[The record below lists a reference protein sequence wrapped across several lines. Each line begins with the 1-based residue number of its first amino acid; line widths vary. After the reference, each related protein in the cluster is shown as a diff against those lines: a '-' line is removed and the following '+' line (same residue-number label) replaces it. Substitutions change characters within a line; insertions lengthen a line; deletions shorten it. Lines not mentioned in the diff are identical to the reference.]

1 MTYRS
6 ALLCAS
12 ALAMAATASAQTA
25 NDVLM
30 DEIVVTATK
39 SADVETVQD
48 VAVAI
53 TAFNDDT
60 LDALNIRDLEGLSF
74 SAPNVSLDD
83 IGTSRG
89 TANFSIRGLGVN
101 SSIPSIDPT
110 VGVFVD
116 GVYLGINAGV
126 VFDQFDLESV
136 EILRGPQG
144 ILFGRNTTG
153 GAVLLNTKRP
163 TEEVEIEAKFAVEN
177 PLDDDRGGN
186 NTYAMASITGPIV
199 GDKLLG
205 KVAAYHNDDN
215 GYFENLFTG
224 ADFGKADTTIVRAAL
239 EWRMAPD
246 LTNTLRGEYFTSE
259 GDGPAAQNRGLFER
273 DTFDFSINQEGF
285 YDNEAFTLT
294 NETRW
299 DVGFGNG
306 EIVNIFGYR
315 EYDAATS
322 GDIDALP
329 DAGPIFENIPI
340 GGGLT
345 TGDLIDDLFFSNTL
359 SEQEQISNE
368 LRYSGTFGQITPT
381 VGVYYFNQD
390 LAYDEIRFLPFLQF
404 VNGNTN
410 DFYGGG
416 QQTHQVWGAFANLDF
431 ALTDAITLSGGL
443 RYTEEEK
450 DANVSYII
458 PRAEPCSVVGST
470 CPFETTGFSD
480 SDSWSNL
487 NPKLAVTY
495 EPNETLL
502 TYAQWTVGNR
512 SGGYNFRITNPA
524 AFLTDVAQRG
534 GQIATDEE
542 IVNAYEIGA
551 KFTSADRRAI
561 LNVAGF
567 FNDIEDLQ
575 REVNVGS
582 PTTGVFQNILN
593 TADAEIL
600 GVEAEGRLRVADAL
614 TLTGNIGYIDAEY
627 TDIRADLNG
636 DTEPGQPPRIDEL
649 DFALKLPRVPELT
662 YGLGAVAAF
671 GPLTGNVNW
680 QYRDEVA
687 YTDNNLGF
695 IQAIDRVDANLSWA
709 TPVEG
714 VTLSVYGKNLLDE
727 VQAGG
732 DTQLSAA
739 FGGPLS
745 TGVAQP
751 FAFFPQGGTFSP
763 LKKGRVFGFEVDF
776 DF

>member
-1 MTYRS
+1 MTRRLVLLTAASVVALGS
-6 ALLCAS
+6 A
-12 ALAMAATASAQTA
+12 AAQESEERRGAIADLTDT
-25 NDVLM
+25 
-30 DEIVVTATK
+30 ITVTATK
-39 SADVETVQD
+39 RANPEDVQD
-48 VAVAI
+48 VPIAM
-53 TAFNDDT
+53 TAFADDT
-60 LDALNIRDLEGLSF
+60 LETLKVRDLEDLSF
-74 SAPNVSLDD
+74 TMPNVSLDD

-163 TEEVEIEAKFAVEN
+163 TETAEVSFRAAVESA
-177 PLDDDRGGN
+177 LDDDRGGN
-186 NTYAMASITGPIV
+186 NYYVMGSVTGPIV
-199 GDKLLG
+199 EDKVLG
-205 KVAAYHNDDN
+205 KVAAYYNEDN
-215 GYFENLFTG
+215 GYFENLLTG
-224 ADFGKADTTIVRAAL
+224 ADFGEAETYIVRGAL
-239 EWRMAPD
+239 EFRLAPV
-246 LTNTLRGEYFTSE
+246 LTNTLKAEYFTSE

-273 DTFDFSINQEGF
+273 DTFDFAINQEGF
-285 YDNEAFTLT
+285 YDNEAVSIT
-294 NETRW
+294 NETVW
-299 DVGFGNG
+299 EVGFGNG

-315 EYDAATS
+315 EYEAATS

-345 TGDLIDDLFFSNTL
+345 TGDLIDDLFFSDTQL
-359 SEQEQISNE
+359 EQEQISNE
-368 LRYSGTFGQITPT
+368 LRYSGTFGQLTPT

-390 LAYDEIRFLPFLQF
+390 LAYDEVRFLPFLQF

-416 QQTHQVWGAFANLDF
+416 QQEHQVWGAFANLDF
-431 ALTDAITLSGGL
+431 AITDALTVTGGL
-443 RYTEEEK
+443 RYTEETK
-450 DANVSYII
+450 DANVAYVI
-458 PRAEPCSVVGST
+458 PRAEPCSVVAST
-470 CPFETTGFSD
+470 CPFAGTGFSD

-487 NPKLAVTY
+487 NPKLGVTF
-495 EPNETLL
+495 EPSEQLL
-502 TYAQWTVGNR
+502 TYASWTRGNR

-542 IVNAYEIGA
+542 IVDAFEIGA
-551 KFTSADRRAI
+551 KFQSADRRAI
-561 LNVAGF
+561 LNLAGF
-567 FNDIEDLQ
+567 FNDIQDLQ

-600 GVEAEGRLRVADAL
+600 GFEAEGRFRVVDAI
-614 TLTGNIGYIDAEY
+614 TLTGNFGYIDAEY
-627 TDIRADLNG
+627 TDLRADISG
-636 DTEPGQPPRIDEL
+636 DGVINDA
-649 DFALKLPRVPELT
+649 DFALQLPRVPEFT
-662 YGLGAVAAF
+662 YGLGAIATFADF
-671 GPLTGNVNW
+671 TANVNW

-695 IQAIDRVDANLSWA
+695 IQAIDRVDANLTWD
-709 TPVEG
+709 TPLEG
-714 VTLSVYGKNLLDE
+714 IALSVYGKNLLDE

-732 DTQLSAA
+732 DTQLSGA

-745 TGVAQP
+745 TGVTQP
-751 FAFFPQGGTFSP
+751 FAFFPTGGTFSP
-763 LKKGRVFGFEVDF
+763 LKKGRIFGLEIEAEF
-776 DF
+776 

>member
-1 MTYRS
+1 MS
-6 ALLCAS
+6 AFRLGLLAAS
-12 ALAMAATASAQTA
+12 ALSFAVTASAQTA
-25 NDVLM
+25 NNVLL
-30 DEIVVTATK
+30 DEVIVTATK

-48 VAVAI
+48 VAVAV

-60 LDALNIRDLEGLSF
+60 LDALNIRDIEGLSF

-83 IGTSRG
+83 IGTTRG

-136 EILRGPQG
+136 ELLRGPQG

-163 TEEVEIEAKFAVEN
+163 TEDFEASARIAVES
-177 PLDDDRGGN
+177 PLDGDRGGLN
-186 NTYAMASITGPIV
+186 KYVMGSVSGPIIE
-199 GDKLLG
+199 DKVLG
-205 KVAAYHNDDN
+205 KIAAYHNDDD
-215 GYFENLFTG
+215 GYFQNLFNG
-224 ADFGKADTTIVRAAL
+224 EDFGAADTTIVRAAL
-239 EWRMAPD
+239 EFRLAPE
-246 LTNTLRGEYFTSE
+246 LTNTLRAEIFTSD

-273 DTFDFSINQEGF
+273 DSFDFAVNREGF
-285 YDNEAFTLT
+285 YENDAFNIT

-299 DVGFGNG
+299 DVAFGGG

-315 EYDAATS
+315 TYEAATR

-345 TGDLIDDLFFSNTL
+345 TGDLIDDLFFSDTL
-359 SEQEQISNE
+359 LEQEQISNE
-368 LRYSGTFGQITPT
+368 LRYSGTFGAVTPT

-404 VNGNTN
+404 VNGNQN

-416 QQTHQVWGAFANLDF
+416 QQEHQVWGAFANLDF
-431 ALTDAITLSGGL
+431 ALNDMITLSGGL
-443 RYTEEEK
+443 RYTEETK
-450 DANVSYII
+450 DANVSYVI
-458 PRAEPCSVVGST
+458 PRAQPCSVVAST
-470 CPFETTGFSD
+470 CPFAGTGFSD

-487 NPKLAVTY
+487 NPKVGVTF
-495 EPNETLL
+495 EPNSNLL
-502 TYAQWTVGNR
+502 TYAQWTRGNR

-524 AFLTDVAQRG
+524 AFLTDVAARG

-542 IVNAYEIGA
+542 VVDSYEIGA
-551 KFTSADRRAI
+551 KYTSPDRRI
-561 LNVAGF
+561 VLNAAGF
-567 FNDIEDLQ
+567 LTDISDLQ

-600 GVEAEGRLRVADAL
+600 GIEVEGRFAL
-614 TLTGNIGYIDAEY
+614 TDYVTLTGNVGWLDDDY
-627 TDIRADLNG
+627 TDIRADISG
-636 DTEPGQPPRIDEL
+636 DGVINDA
-649 DFALKLPRVPELT
+649 DFDLRLPRVPEIT
-662 YGLGAVAAF
+662 YGLGAVASFADAF
-671 GPLTGNVNW
+671 TANVNW

-695 IQAIDRVDANLSWA
+695 IQDIHRVDANLSWA

-732 DTQLSAA
+732 DTQLSGA

-745 TGVAQP
+745 TGQVVTFADQP
-751 FAFFPQGGTFSP
+751 TGGTFSP
-763 LKKGRVFGFEVDF
+763 LKKGRVFGVELDLEF
-776 DF
+776 